1 MAVTFSLVCGI
12 NNIFLVTL
20 MTSFLLIILY
30 PQDTRE
36 EIQSEE
42 TILPDIETPKITIY
56 IPSEEDYMKQIKQLT
71 ERYDLSL
78 TSSKQA
84 AYYDN
89 LLGDIEIQLNE
100 IAQKNATIYASLEF
114 NKFKKEHDEIRG
126 VYFNGY
132 LFNNLN
138 KRESI
143 EEILMST
150 NVNTLVIDVKTDN
163 GHILFDTDVEEVS
176 YLNNE
181 RVKFSKN
188 EIQDLREIKDL
199 YLIARLVVF
208 QDPLFAKFFPDE
220 AVFDSRLNK
229 PYSQNGQFFL
239 DPSSEKVQNYIVNI
253 AVEACR
259 LGFDE
264 IQYDYIRYP
273 DSNNKFMRFDTK
285 NDFENRV
292 NNINSFLSKSRQM
305 LHNEGCLLSADTF
318 GYILTNKQDGGIGQ
332 NLESI
337 VENVDFI
344 SPMVYPSHYTNGSF
358 GYQNPNKHPYEVIT
372 AALTDALD
380 RGIDKDKIRPFLQG
394 FWHSNEDIRN
404 NIKAASDLK
413 MDWLIWNILSV
424 YELDSFSKLSE

>member
-1 MAVTFSLVCGI
+1 MRKIFF
-12 NNIFLVTL
+12 NIFLVTVIML
-20 MTSFLLIILY
+20 FLLIFLY
-30 PQDTRE
+30 PQKL
-36 EIQSEE
+36 SEE
-42 TILPDIETPKITIY
+42 MENEEVAISQLKTTETTIY
-56 IPSEEDYMKQIKQLT
+56 VLSQKDHINTIKQVM
-71 ERYDLSL
+71 ENYDMAVLRSNL
-78 TSSKQA
+78 DVYSE
-84 AYYDN
+84 N
-89 LLGDIEIQLNE
+89 LLSGIDVQLQE
-100 IAQKNATIYASLEF
+100 IALKNATIYASMKI
-114 NKFKKEHDEIRG
+114 NKFKKENDQIRG
-126 VYFNGY
+126 IYLNGY
-132 LFNNLN
+132 LFNNPS

-143 EEILMST
+143 EKILT
-150 NVNTLVIDVKTDN
+150 NTDVNTLVIDVKTDN
-163 GHILFDTDVEEVS
+163 GHILFDTEIDEVI

-181 RVKFSKN
+181 RVKFTN
-188 EIQDLREIKDL
+188 NDLQELREIKDI
-199 YLIARLVVF
+199 YLVGRLVVF
-208 QDPLFAKFFPDE
+208 QDPLFAKVFPNE

-239 DPSSEKVQNYIVNI
+239 DPSSKKVQDYIINI
-253 AVEACR
+253 AIESCR

-273 DSNNKFMRFDTK
+273 DSNSKFMQFDTK

-292 NNINSFLSKSRQM
+292 NNINSFLSRSRQL

-332 NLESI
+332 NLETI

-358 GYQNPNKHPYEVIT
+358 GYQNPNEHPYEVIT

-380 RGIDKDKIRPFLQG
+380 RGVDKDKIRPFLQG

-404 NIKAASDLK
+404 NIRAASDLE

-424 YELDSFSKLSE
+424 YELDSFTKLSE

>member
-1 MAVTFSLVCGI
+1 MKKVVV
-12 NNIFLVTL
+12 NIFLVTL

-188 EIQDLREIKDL
+188 DIQDLREIKDL

-273 DSNNKFMRFDTK
+273 DSNNKSMRFDIK

-292 NNINSFLSKSRQM
+292 NNINSFLSKSRKM
-305 LHNEGCLLSADTF
+305 LHTEGCLLSADTF

>member
-1 MAVTFSLVCGI
+1 MKKVVV
-12 NNIFLVTL
+12 NIFLVTL

-42 TILPDIETPKITIY
+42 TILPDIKTPKITIY

-100 IAQKNATIYASLEF
+100 IAQKNATIYASIEF

-150 NVNTLVIDVKTDN
+150 DVNTLVIDVKTDN

-188 EIQDLREIKDL
+188 DIQDLREIKDL

-239 DPSSEKVQNYIVNI
+239 DPSSEKVQNYIINI

>member
-1 MAVTFSLVCGI
+1 MKRMLF
-12 NNIFLVTL
+12 NIFLVTAI
-20 MTSFLLIILY
+20 MFFLLIFLY
-30 PQDTRE
+30 PQKLSE
-36 EIQSEE
+36 EIESDEIAISQLNTPDTTIYVPSQIDHVE
-42 TILPDIETPKITIY
+42 TIRQIMENYDMSVLSSNLNAY
-56 IPSEEDYMKQIKQLT
+56 SEIF
-71 ERYDLSL
+71 
-78 TSSKQA
+78 
-84 AYYDN
+84 
-89 LLGDIEIQLNE
+89 LGDIEVELQE
-100 IAQKNATIYASLEF
+100 IALKNATIYASMKI
-114 NKFKKEHDEIRG
+114 NKFKKENDQIRG
-126 VYFNGY
+126 IYLNGY
-132 LFNNLN
+132 LFNNLS

-143 EEILMST
+143 EKILT
-150 NVNTLVIDVKTDN
+150 NTDVNTLVIDVKTDN
-163 GHILFDTDVEEVS
+163 GHILFDTEIDEVI

-181 RVKFSKN
+181 RVKFTN
-188 EIQDLREIKDL
+188 NDLQELREIKDI
-199 YLIARLVVF
+199 YLVGRLVVF
-208 QDPLFAKFFPDE
+208 QDPLFVKVFPDE

-239 DPSSEKVQNYIVNI
+239 DPSSKKVQDYIINI
-253 AVEACR
+253 AIESCR

-273 DSNNKFMRFDTK
+273 DSNSKFMQFDTK

-292 NNINSFLSKSRQM
+292 NNINSFLSRSRQL

-332 NLESI
+332 NLETI

-358 GYQNPNKHPYEVIT
+358 GYQNPNEHPYEVIT

-380 RGIDKDKIRPFLQG
+380 RGVDKDKIRPFLQG

-404 NIKAASDLK
+404 NIKAASDLE

-424 YELDSFSKLSE
+424 YELDSFTKLSE

>member
-1 MAVTFSLVCGI
+1 MENEEVAISQLKTTETTIYVLSQKDHINTIKQVMENYDMAVLRSNLDV
-12 NNIFLVTL
+12 
-20 MTSFLLIILY
+20 Y
-30 PQDTRE
+30 
-36 EIQSEE
+36 SE
-42 TILPDIETPKITIY
+42 
-56 IPSEEDYMKQIKQLT
+56 
-71 ERYDLSL
+71 
-78 TSSKQA
+78 
-84 AYYDN
+84 N
-89 LLGDIEIQLNE
+89 LLSGIDVQLQE
-100 IAQKNATIYASLEF
+100 IALKNATIYASMKINE
-114 NKFKKEHDEIRG
+114 FKKENDQIRG
-126 VYFNGY
+126 IYLNGY
-132 LFNNLN
+132 LFNNPS

-143 EEILMST
+143 EKILT
-150 NVNTLVIDVKTDN
+150 NTDVNTLVIDVKTDN
-163 GHILFDTDVEEVS
+163 GHILFDTEIDEVI

-181 RVKFSKN
+181 RVKFTN
-188 EIQDLREIKDL
+188 NDLQELREIKDI
-199 YLIARLVVF
+199 YLVGRLVVF
-208 QDPLFAKFFPDE
+208 QDPLFAKVFPNE

-239 DPSSEKVQNYIVNI
+239 DPSSKKVQDYIINI
-253 AVEACR
+253 AIESCR

-273 DSNNKFMRFDTK
+273 DSNSKFMQFDTK

-292 NNINSFLSKSRQM
+292 NNINSFLSRSRQL

-332 NLESI
+332 NLETI

-358 GYQNPNKHPYEVIT
+358 GYQNPNEHPYEVIT

-380 RGIDKDKIRPFLQG
+380 RGVDKDKIRPFLQG

-404 NIKAASDLK
+404 NIKAASDLE

-424 YELDSFSKLSE
+424 YELDSFTKLSE

>member
-1 MAVTFSLVCGI
+1 MRKIFF
-12 NNIFLVTL
+12 NIFLVTVIML
-20 MTSFLLIILY
+20 FVLIFLY
-30 PQDTRE
+30 PQKL
-36 EIQSEE
+36 SEE
-42 TILPDIETPKITIY
+42 MENEEVAISQLKTTETTIY
-56 IPSEEDYMKQIKQLT
+56 VLSQKDHINTIKQVM
-71 ERYDLSL
+71 ENYDMAVLRSNLDVYSEILLSGI
-78 TSSKQA
+78 
-84 AYYDN
+84 DV
-89 LLGDIEIQLNE
+89 QLQE
-100 IAQKNATIYASLEF
+100 IALKNATIYASMKI
-114 NKFKKEHDEIRG
+114 NKFKKENDQIRG
-126 VYFNGY
+126 IYLNGY
-132 LFNNLN
+132 LFNNPS

-143 EEILMST
+143 EKILT
-150 NVNTLVIDVKTDN
+150 NTDVNTLVIDVKTDN
-163 GHILFDTDVEEVS
+163 GHILFDTEIDEVI

-181 RVKFSKN
+181 RVKFTN
-188 EIQDLREIKDL
+188 NDLQELREIKDI
-199 YLIARLVVF
+199 YLVGRLVVF
-208 QDPLFAKFFPDE
+208 QDPLFAKVFPNE

-239 DPSSEKVQNYIVNI
+239 DPSSKKVQDYIINI
-253 AVEACR
+253 AIESCR

-273 DSNNKFMRFDTK
+273 DSNSKFMQFDTK

-292 NNINSFLSKSRQM
+292 NNINSFLSRSRQL

-332 NLESI
+332 NLETI

-358 GYQNPNKHPYEVIT
+358 GYQNPNEHPYEVIT

-380 RGIDKDKIRPFLQG
+380 RGVDKDKIRPFLQG

-404 NIKAASDLK
+404 NIKAASDLE

-424 YELDSFSKLSE
+424 YELDSFTKLSE

>member
-1 MAVTFSLVCGI
+1 MKKVVV
-12 NNIFLVTL
+12 NIFLVTL

-292 NNINSFLSKSRQM
+292 NNINSFLSKSRKM

>member
-1 MAVTFSLVCGI
+1 MKKVVV
-12 NNIFLVTL
+12 NIFLVTL

-132 LFNNLN
+132 LFNNPN

-176 YLNNE
+176 YINNE

-220 AVFDSRLNK
+220 AVFDSILNK
-229 PYSQNGQFFL
+229 PYLQNGQFFL
-239 DPSSEKVQNYIVNI
+239 THLVK
-253 AVEACR
+253 
-259 LGFDE
+259 
-264 IQYDYIRYP
+264 
-273 DSNNKFMRFDTK
+273 KFK
-285 NDFENRV
+285 
-292 NNINSFLSKSRQM
+292 I
-305 LHNEGCLLSADTF
+305 
-318 GYILTNKQDGGIGQ
+318 IL
-332 NLESI
+332 
-337 VENVDFI
+337 
-344 SPMVYPSHYTNGSF
+344 
-358 GYQNPNKHPYEVIT
+358 
-372 AALTDALD
+372 
-380 RGIDKDKIRPFLQG
+380 
-394 FWHSNEDIRN
+394 
-404 NIKAASDLK
+404 
-413 MDWLIWNILSV
+413 
-424 YELDSFSKLSE
+424 

>member
-1 MAVTFSLVCGI
+1 MRKILF
-12 NNIFLVTL
+12 NIFLVTAIML
-20 MTSFLLIILY
+20 FLLIFLH
-30 PQDTRE
+30 PQKL
-36 EIQSEE
+36 SEE
-42 TILPDIETPKITIY
+42 MENEEVAISQLKTTETTIYVLSQKDHIKTIKHVMENYDMSVLSSNLNAYSEILFSDIEV
-56 IPSEEDYMKQIKQLT
+56 QL
-71 ERYDLSL
+71 
-78 TSSKQA
+78 Q
-84 AYYDN
+84 
-89 LLGDIEIQLNE
+89 E
-100 IAQKNATIYASLEF
+100 IALKNATIYASLKI
-114 NKFKKEHDEIRG
+114 NKFKKENDQIRG
-126 VYFNGY
+126 IYLNGY
-132 LFNNLN
+132 LFNNPS

-143 EEILMST
+143 EKILT
-150 NVNTLVIDVKTDN
+150 NTDVNTLVIDVKTDN
-163 GHILFDTDVEEVS
+163 GHILFDTEIDEVI

-181 RVKFSKN
+181 RIKFTKN
-188 EIQDLREIKDL
+188 DLQELKEIKDI
-199 YLIARLVVF
+199 YLVGRLVVF
-208 QDPLFAKFFPDE
+208 QDPLFAKVFPDE

-239 DPSSEKVQNYIVNI
+239 DPSSKKVQDYIINI
-253 AVEACR
+253 AIESCR

-273 DSNNKFMRFDTK
+273 DSSSKFMQFDTK

-292 NNINSFLSKSRQM
+292 NNINSFLSKSRQL

-332 NLESI
+332 NLETI

-358 GYQNPNKHPYEVIT
+358 GYQNPNEHPYEVIT

-380 RGIDKDKIRPFLQG
+380 RGVDKDKIRPFLQG

-404 NIKAASDLK
+404 NIKAASDLE

-424 YELDSFSKLSE
+424 YELDSFTKLSE

>member
-1 MAVTFSLVCGI
+1 MKKVVV
-12 NNIFLVTL
+12 NIFLVTL

>member
-1 MAVTFSLVCGI
+1 MKKILF
-12 NNIFLVTL
+12 NIFLVISIML
-20 MTSFLLIILY
+20 FLLIFLY
-30 PQDTRE
+30 PQKLSQEMENE
-36 EIQSEE
+36 EVAISQLKTTETTIYVLSEKDHVK
-42 TILPDIETPKITIY
+42 TIKQVMENYDMSVLSSNLNPYSEILFSDIEV
-56 IPSEEDYMKQIKQLT
+56 QL
-71 ERYDLSL
+71 
-78 TSSKQA
+78 Q
-84 AYYDN
+84 
-89 LLGDIEIQLNE
+89 E
-100 IAQKNATIYASLEF
+100 IALKNATIYASMKI
-114 NKFKKEHDEIRG
+114 NKFKKENDQIRG
-126 VYFNGY
+126 IYLNGY
-132 LFNNLN
+132 LFNNPS

-143 EEILMST
+143 EKILT
-150 NVNTLVIDVKTDN
+150 NTDVNTLVIDVKTDN
-163 GHILFDTDVEEVS
+163 GHILFDTEIDEVI

-181 RVKFSKN
+181 RVKFTKN
-188 EIQDLREIKDL
+188 DLQELREIKDI
-199 YLIARLVVF
+199 YLVGRLVVF
-208 QDPLFAKFFPDE
+208 QDPLFAKVFPDE

-239 DPSSEKVQNYIVNI
+239 DPSSQKVQDYIINI
-253 AVEACR
+253 AIESCR

-273 DSNNKFMRFDTK
+273 DSSSKFMQFDTK

-292 NNINSFLSKSRQM
+292 NNINSFLSKSRQL
-305 LHNEGCLLSADTF
+305 LHSEGCLLSADTF

-332 NLESI
+332 NLETI

-380 RGIDKDKIRPFLQG
+380 RGVDKDKIRPFLQG

-404 NIKAASDLK
+404 NIKAASDLE

-424 YELDSFSKLSE
+424 YELDSFTKLSE

>member
-1 MAVTFSLVCGI
+1 MKKVVVH
-12 NNIFLVTL
+12 IFLVTL
-20 MTSFLLIILY
+20 MTSFLLILLY

-42 TILPDIETPKITIY
+42 TILPDIKTPKITIY
-56 IPSEEDYMKQIKQLT
+56 IPSEEDYMKQIKQIT
-71 ERYDLSL
+71 ERYDLSV

-84 AYYDN
+84 EYYDN
-89 LLGDIEIQLNE
+89 LLGDIEIQVNE

-126 VYFNGY
+126 IYLNGY
-132 LFNNLN
+132 LFNNPS

-163 GHILFDTDVEEVS
+163 GHILFDTDVEEVT

-273 DSNNKFMRFDTK
+273 DSNNKFMRFDIK

-292 NNINSFLSKSRQM
+292 NNINSFLSKSRKM

>member
-1 MAVTFSLVCGI
+1 MKKVVV
-12 NNIFLVTL
+12 NIFLVTL

-30 PQDTRE
+30 PQDTIE

-56 IPSEEDYMKQIKQLT
+56 IPSEEDYIKQIKQLT

-78 TSSKQA
+78 ISSKQA

-208 QDPLFAKFFPDE
+208 QDPLFTKFFPDE

-292 NNINSFLSKSRQM
+292 NNINSFLSKSRKM

>member
-1 MAVTFSLVCGI
+1 MRKILF
-12 NNIFLVTL
+12 NIFLVTVIML
-20 MTSFLLIILY
+20 FLLIFLY
-30 PQDTRE
+30 PQKL
-36 EIQSEE
+36 SEE
-42 TILPDIETPKITIY
+42 MENEEVAISQLKTTETTIY
-56 IPSEEDYMKQIKQLT
+56 VLSQKDHINTIKQVM
-71 ERYDLSL
+71 ENYDMAVLRSNLDTYSEILLSGI
-78 TSSKQA
+78 
-84 AYYDN
+84 DV
-89 LLGDIEIQLNE
+89 QLQE
-100 IAQKNATIYASLEF
+100 IALKNATIYASMKI
-114 NKFKKEHDEIRG
+114 NKFKKENDQIRG
-126 VYFNGY
+126 IYLNGY
-132 LFNNLN
+132 LFNNPS

-143 EEILMST
+143 EKILT
-150 NVNTLVIDVKTDN
+150 NTDVNTLVIDVKTDN
-163 GHILFDTDVEEVS
+163 GHILFDTEIDEVI

-181 RVKFSKN
+181 RVKFTN
-188 EIQDLREIKDL
+188 NDLQELREIKDI
-199 YLIARLVVF
+199 YLVGRLVVF
-208 QDPLFAKFFPDE
+208 QDPLFAKVFPDE

-239 DPSSEKVQNYIVNI
+239 DPSSKKVQDYIINI
-253 AVEACR
+253 AIESCR

-273 DSNNKFMRFDTK
+273 DSNSKFMQFDTK

-292 NNINSFLSKSRQM
+292 NNINSFLSRSRQL

-332 NLESI
+332 NLETI

-358 GYQNPNKHPYEVIT
+358 GYQNPNEHPYEVIT

-380 RGIDKDKIRPFLQG
+380 RGVDKDKIRPFLQG

-404 NIKAASDLK
+404 NIKAASDLE

-424 YELDSFSKLSE
+424 YELDSFTKLSE

>member
-1 MAVTFSLVCGI
+1 ML
-12 NNIFLVTL
+12 
-20 MTSFLLIILY
+20 FLLIFLY
-30 PQDTRE
+30 PQKL
-36 EIQSEE
+36 SEE
-42 TILPDIETPKITIY
+42 MENEEVAISQLKTTETTIY
-56 IPSEEDYMKQIKQLT
+56 VLSQKDHINTIKQVM
-71 ERYDLSL
+71 ENYDMAVLRSNLDVYSEILLSGI
-78 TSSKQA
+78 
-84 AYYDN
+84 DV
-89 LLGDIEIQLNE
+89 QLQE
-100 IAQKNATIYASLEF
+100 IALKNATIYASMKI
-114 NKFKKEHDEIRG
+114 NKFKEENDQIRG
-126 VYFNGY
+126 IYLNGY
-132 LFNNLN
+132 LFNNPS

-143 EEILMST
+143 EKILT
-150 NVNTLVIDVKTDN
+150 NTDVNTLVIDVKTDN
-163 GHILFDTDVEEVS
+163 GHILFDTEIDEVI

-181 RVKFSKN
+181 RVKFTN
-188 EIQDLREIKDL
+188 NDLQELREIKDI
-199 YLIARLVVF
+199 YLVGRLVVF
-208 QDPLFAKFFPDE
+208 QDPLFVKVFPDE

-239 DPSSEKVQNYIVNI
+239 DPSSKKVQDYIINI
-253 AVEACR
+253 AIESCR

-273 DSNNKFMRFDTK
+273 DSNSKFMQFDTK

-292 NNINSFLSKSRQM
+292 NNINSFLSRSRQL

-332 NLESI
+332 NLETI

-358 GYQNPNKHPYEVIT
+358 GYQNPNEHPYEVIT

-380 RGIDKDKIRPFLQG
+380 RGVDKDKIRPFLQG

-404 NIKAASDLK
+404 NIKAASDLE

-424 YELDSFSKLSE
+424 YELDSFTKLSE

>member
-1 MAVTFSLVCGI
+1 ML
-12 NNIFLVTL
+12 
-20 MTSFLLIILY
+20 FLLIFLY
-30 PQDTRE
+30 PQKL
-36 EIQSEE
+36 SEE
-42 TILPDIETPKITIY
+42 MENEEVAISQLKTTETTIY
-56 IPSEEDYMKQIKQLT
+56 VLSQKDHINTIKQVM
-71 ERYDLSL
+71 ENYDMAVLRSNL
-78 TSSKQA
+78 DVYSE
-84 AYYDN
+84 N
-89 LLGDIEIQLNE
+89 LLSSIDVQLQE
-100 IAQKNATIYASLEF
+100 IALKNATIYASIKI
-114 NKFKKEHDEIRG
+114 NKFKKENDQIRG
-126 VYFNGY
+126 IYLNGY
-132 LFNNLN
+132 LFNNPS

-143 EEILMST
+143 EKILT
-150 NVNTLVIDVKTDN
+150 NTDVNTLVIDVKTDN
-163 GHILFDTDVEEVS
+163 GHILFDTEIDEVI

-181 RVKFSKN
+181 RVKFTN
-188 EIQDLREIKDL
+188 NDLQELREIKDI
-199 YLIARLVVF
+199 YLVGRLVVF
-208 QDPLFAKFFPDE
+208 QDPLFAKVFPDE

-239 DPSSEKVQNYIVNI
+239 DPSSKKAQDYIINI
-253 AVEACR
+253 AIESCR

-273 DSNNKFMRFDTK
+273 DSNSKFMQFDTK

-292 NNINSFLSKSRQM
+292 NNINSFLSRSRQL

-332 NLESI
+332 NLETI

-358 GYQNPNKHPYEVIT
+358 GYQNPNEHPYEVIT

-380 RGIDKDKIRPFLQG
+380 RGVDKDKIRPFLQG

-404 NIKAASDLK
+404 NIKAASDLE

-424 YELDSFSKLSE
+424 YELDSFTKLSE

>member
-1 MAVTFSLVCGI
+1 MRKILF
-12 NNIFLVTL
+12 NIFLVTVIML
-20 MTSFLLIILY
+20 FLLIFLY
-30 PQDTRE
+30 PQKL
-36 EIQSEE
+36 SEE
-42 TILPDIETPKITIY
+42 MENEEVAISQLKTTETTIYVLSQKDHIKTIKHVMENYDMSVLSSNLNAYSEILFSDIEV
-56 IPSEEDYMKQIKQLT
+56 QL
-71 ERYDLSL
+71 
-78 TSSKQA
+78 Q
-84 AYYDN
+84 
-89 LLGDIEIQLNE
+89 E
-100 IAQKNATIYASLEF
+100 IALKNATIYASLKI
-114 NKFKKEHDEIRG
+114 NKFKKENDQIRG
-126 VYFNGY
+126 IYLNGY
-132 LFNNLN
+132 LFNNPS

-143 EEILMST
+143 EKILT
-150 NVNTLVIDVKTDN
+150 NTDVNTLVIDVKTDN
-163 GHILFDTDVEEVS
+163 GHILFDTEIDEVI

-181 RVKFSKN
+181 RIKFTKN
-188 EIQDLREIKDL
+188 DLQELKEIKDI
-199 YLIARLVVF
+199 YLVGRLVVF
-208 QDPLFAKFFPDE
+208 QDPLFAKVFPDE

-239 DPSSEKVQNYIVNI
+239 DPSSKKVQDYIINI
-253 AVEACR
+253 AIESCR

-273 DSNNKFMRFDTK
+273 DSSSKFMQFDTK

-292 NNINSFLSKSRQM
+292 NNINSFLSKSRQL

-332 NLESI
+332 NLETI

-358 GYQNPNKHPYEVIT
+358 GYQNPNEHPYEVIT

-380 RGIDKDKIRPFLQG
+380 RGVDKDKIRPFLQG

-404 NIKAASDLK
+404 NIKAASDLE

-424 YELDSFSKLSE
+424 YELDSFTKLSE

>member
-1 MAVTFSLVCGI
+1 MKKVVV
-12 NNIFLVTL
+12 NIFLVTL
-20 MTSFLLIILY
+20 TTSFLLIILY

-273 DSNNKFMRFDTK
+273 DSNNKFMRFDIK

-292 NNINSFLSKSRQM
+292 NNINSFLSKSRKM

>member
-1 MAVTFSLVCGI
+1 MRKIFF
-12 NNIFLVTL
+12 NIFLVTVIML
-20 MTSFLLIILY
+20 FLLIFLY
-30 PQDTRE
+30 PQKL
-36 EIQSEE
+36 SEE
-42 TILPDIETPKITIY
+42 MENEEVAISQLKTTETTIYVLSQKDHINTIKQVMENYDMSVLSSNLNAYSEILFSDIEV
-56 IPSEEDYMKQIKQLT
+56 QL
-71 ERYDLSL
+71 
-78 TSSKQA
+78 Q
-84 AYYDN
+84 
-89 LLGDIEIQLNE
+89 E
-100 IAQKNATIYASLEF
+100 IALKNATIYASMKI
-114 NKFKKEHDEIRG
+114 NKFKKENDQIRG
-126 VYFNGY
+126 IYLNGY
-132 LFNNLN
+132 LFNNPS

-143 EEILMST
+143 EKILT
-150 NVNTLVIDVKTDN
+150 NTDVNTLVIDVKTDN
-163 GHILFDTDVEEVS
+163 GHILFDTEIDEVI

-181 RVKFSKN
+181 RVKFTN
-188 EIQDLREIKDL
+188 NDLQELREIKDI
-199 YLIARLVVF
+199 YLVGRLVVF
-208 QDPLFAKFFPDE
+208 QDPLFAKVFPDE

-239 DPSSEKVQNYIVNI
+239 DPSSKKVQDYIINI
-253 AVEACR
+253 AIESCR

-273 DSNNKFMRFDTK
+273 DSSSKFMQFDTK

-292 NNINSFLSKSRQM
+292 NNINSFLSRSRQL

-332 NLESI
+332 NLETI

-358 GYQNPNKHPYEVIT
+358 GYQNPNEHPYEVIT

-380 RGIDKDKIRPFLQG
+380 RGVDKDKIRPFLQG

-404 NIKAASDLK
+404 NIRAASDLE

-424 YELDSFSKLSE
+424 YELDSFTKLSE

>member
-1 MAVTFSLVCGI
+1 MKKVVV
-12 NNIFLVTL
+12 NIFLVTL
-20 MTSFLLIILY
+20 MTSFLLILLY

-42 TILPDIETPKITIY
+42 TILPDIKTPKITIY
-56 IPSEEDYMKQIKQLT
+56 IPSEEDYMKQIKQIT
-71 ERYDLSL
+71 ERYDLSV

-84 AYYDN
+84 EYYDN
-89 LLGDIEIQLNE
+89 LLGDIEIQVNE

-126 VYFNGY
+126 IYLNGY
-132 LFNNLN
+132 LFNNPS

-163 GHILFDTDVEEVS
+163 GHILFDTDVEEVT

-208 QDPLFAKFFPDE
+208 QDPLFAKFFPEE

-239 DPSSEKVQNYIVNI
+239 DPSSEKVQNYIINI

-273 DSNNKFMRFDTK
+273 DSSNKFMRFDTK

-292 NNINSFLSKSRQM
+292 NNINSFLSKSKQI
-305 LHNEGCLLSADTF
+305 LHGEGCLLSADTF
-318 GYILTNKQDGGIGQ
+318 GFILTNKQDGGIGQ

-380 RGIDKDKIRPFLQG
+380 RGVNKDKIRPFLQG

>member
-1 MAVTFSLVCGI
+1 MKKILF
-12 NNIFLVTL
+12 NIFLVISIML
-20 MTSFLLIILY
+20 FLLIFLY
-30 PQDTRE
+30 PQKLSQEMENE
-36 EIQSEE
+36 EVAISQLKTTETTIYVLSEKDHVK
-42 TILPDIETPKITIY
+42 TIKQVMENYDMSVLSSNLNAYSEILFSDIEV
-56 IPSEEDYMKQIKQLT
+56 QL
-71 ERYDLSL
+71 
-78 TSSKQA
+78 Q
-84 AYYDN
+84 
-89 LLGDIEIQLNE
+89 E
-100 IAQKNATIYASLEF
+100 IALKNATIYASLKI
-114 NKFKKEHDEIRG
+114 NKFKKENDQIRG
-126 VYFNGY
+126 IYLNGY
-132 LFNNLN
+132 LFNNPS

-143 EEILMST
+143 EKILT
-150 NVNTLVIDVKTDN
+150 NTDVNTLVIDVKTDN
-163 GHILFDTDVEEVS
+163 GHILFDTEIDEVI

-181 RVKFSKN
+181 RIKFTKN
-188 EIQDLREIKDL
+188 DLQELKEIKDI
-199 YLIARLVVF
+199 YLVGRLVVF
-208 QDPLFAKFFPDE
+208 QDPLFAKVFPDE

-239 DPSSEKVQNYIVNI
+239 DPSSQKVQDYIINI
-253 AVEACR
+253 AIESCR

-273 DSNNKFMRFDTK
+273 DSSSKFMQFDTK

-292 NNINSFLSKSRQM
+292 NNINSFLSKSRQL

-332 NLESI
+332 NLETI

-358 GYQNPNKHPYEVIT
+358 GYQNPNEHPYEVIT

-380 RGIDKDKIRPFLQG
+380 RGVDKDKIRPFLQG

-404 NIKAASDLK
+404 NIKAASDLE

-424 YELDSFSKLSE
+424 YELDSFTKLSE

>member
-1 MAVTFSLVCGI
+1 MLFVL
-12 NNIFLVTL
+12 IF
-20 MTSFLLIILY
+20 LY
-30 PQDTRE
+30 PQKLSEGMENE
-36 EIQSEE
+36 EVAISQLKTTE
-42 TILPDIETPKITIY
+42 TTIY
-56 IPSEEDYMKQIKQLT
+56 VLSQKDHINTIKQVM
-71 ERYDLSL
+71 ENYDMAVLRSNLDVYSEILLSGI
-78 TSSKQA
+78 
-84 AYYDN
+84 DV
-89 LLGDIEIQLNE
+89 QLQE
-100 IAQKNATIYASLEF
+100 IALKNATIYASMKI
-114 NKFKKEHDEIRG
+114 NKFKEENDQIRG
-126 VYFNGY
+126 IYLNGY
-132 LFNNLN
+132 LFNNPS

-143 EEILMST
+143 EKILT
-150 NVNTLVIDVKTDN
+150 NTDVNTLVIDVKTDN
-163 GHILFDTDVEEVS
+163 GHILFDTEIDEVI

-181 RVKFSKN
+181 RVKFTN
-188 EIQDLREIKDL
+188 NDLQELREIKDI
-199 YLIARLVVF
+199 YLVGRLVVF
-208 QDPLFAKFFPDE
+208 QDPLFAKVFPDE

-239 DPSSEKVQNYIVNI
+239 DPSSKKVQDYIINI
-253 AVEACR
+253 AIESCR

-273 DSNNKFMRFDTK
+273 DSNSKFMQFDTK

-292 NNINSFLSKSRQM
+292 NNINSFLSRSRQL

-332 NLESI
+332 NLETI

-358 GYQNPNKHPYEVIT
+358 GYQNPNEHPYEVIT

-380 RGIDKDKIRPFLQG
+380 RGVDKDKIRPFLQG

-404 NIKAASDLK
+404 NIKAASDLE

-424 YELDSFSKLSE
+424 YELDSFTKLSE

>member
-1 MAVTFSLVCGI
+1 MKKVVVNL
-12 NNIFLVTL
+12 FLVTL

-132 LFNNLN
+132 LFNNPN

-292 NNINSFLSKSRQM
+292 NNINSFLSKSRKM